1 MAIPN
6 GFIKSK
12 AQVKED
18 FPDAEVYTT
27 FEFSNYVK
35 NDYINNNDGVGYF
48 HNGYEATKINVYD
61 LSLTFDD
68 VKDLPYVLW
77 YPK

>member
-27 FEFSNYVK
+27 FEFSVYV
-35 NDYINNNDGVGYF
+35 NEDYININDGVGYF
-48 HNGYEATKINVYD
+48 HDGYEATNTDVYNVK
-61 LSLTFDD
+61 LTFDD